1 MISIYKIINGQLTTI
16 PELEPGCWVNIY
28 PPTRHEVIKDLSEKL
43 QIDIDFFTDA
53 LDIDEQ
59 SRYETDDEN
68 EFILLK
74 TPIRNDHLI
83 DSKATFITV
92 PTSIVRKN
100 DIIITTS
107 LYKNPV
113 IDFFLN
119 NSIKNLD
126 IADHSQF
133 ILSIFEKNV
142 YYYLYYLKQ
151 INIQI
156 NAFEKEMLH
165 ASRNKDFADLLNLQ
179 KSLIYFVTNLRA
191 NDLMM
196 MKMKRTDY
204 LKIRSDETK
213 VEMMEEIMIDNS
225 QAVEMS
231 DVYTRILNSTMEAV
245 SSIIS
250 NNVNTVMK
258 RLTGIT
264 IILMIPNLIAS
275 FFGMNVLIPMANH
288 DWSFVLICNASLLL
302 SIFMTWWLVKNKWM

>member
-196 MKMKRTDY
+196 MK
-204 LKIRSDETK
+204 IRSDETK

>member
-1 MISIYKIINGQLTTI
+1 MVQIYKIIEGKLTTI
-16 PELEPGCWVNIY
+16 PALEPGCWVNIY
-28 PPTRHEVIKDLSEKL
+28 PPTSHEAIRALSNEL
-43 QIDIDFFTDA
+43 QIDIDYFTDA

-59 SRYETDDEN
+59 SRYDTDDDT

-74 TPIRNDHLI
+74 TPIRNENLI
-83 DSKATFITV
+83 DSKAIFITI
-92 PTSIVRKN
+92 PISIVRKR

-113 IDFFLN
+113 IDSFLN
-119 NSIKNLD
+119 PNIKQFDLK
-126 IADHSQF
+126 DHTKF
-133 ILSIFEKNV
+133 ILNIFEKNV

-165 ASRNKDFADLLNLQ
+165 ASRNKDFADLLNIQ

-191 NDLMM
+191 NDLMI
-196 MKMKRTDY
+196 MKMKRMDY
-204 LKIRSDETK
+204 LKIKNDEHK
-213 VEMMEEIMIDNS
+213 EEMLEEIMIDNS

-258 RLTGIT
+258 RLTGVT
-264 IILMIPNLIAS
+264 IVLMVPNLISS
-275 FFGMNVLIPMANH
+275 FFGMNVHMPFAESHWGFLI
-288 DWSFVLICNASLLL
+288 ICNISLMFSMIITYFL
-302 SIFMTWWLVKNKWM
+302 IKNKWM